1 MQLHALP
8 GDPSHRSF
16 RISISA
22 LLMVSGIDLFRQHEN
37 CAVPRQADAALKM
50 ACICI
55 S

>member
-1 MQLHALP
+1 MHSLAIR
-8 GDPSHRSF
+8 SHRAF

-22 LLMVSGIDLFRQHEN
+22 LLMVSGISISGNTVYPSR
-37 CAVPRQADAALKM
+37 VRRDAALKM